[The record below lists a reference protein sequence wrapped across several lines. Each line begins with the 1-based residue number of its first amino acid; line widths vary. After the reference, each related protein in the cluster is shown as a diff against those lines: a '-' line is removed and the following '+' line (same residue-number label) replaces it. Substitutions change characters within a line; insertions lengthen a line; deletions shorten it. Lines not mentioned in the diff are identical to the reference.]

1 MISEVWNKFI
11 HNSISCYKPGENL
24 TADKQLFSTKV
35 RCRFLQFMSN
45 KPDKFGIKV
54 WLCVDVDSKY
64 LCNSFS
70 YLGRDESR
78 PQNQSLGEC
87 VVLRLM
93 DLYLNTGRNITTDNF
108 STSVSLAKKLIEKRT
123 TTNKTRRNIPATIK
137 TAFYNILDLAAINW
151 WIMYKKN

>member
-1 MISEVWNKFI
+1 
-11 HNSISCYKPGENL
+11 
-24 TADKQLFSTKV
+24 
-35 RCRFLQFMSN
+35 MSN

-70 YLGRDESR
+70 YLGRNESR
-78 PQNQSLGEC
+78 PQNHSLGEC
-87 VVLRLM
+87 VVLRPM

-123 TTNKTRRNIPATIK
+123 TTNKTRQNIPATIK